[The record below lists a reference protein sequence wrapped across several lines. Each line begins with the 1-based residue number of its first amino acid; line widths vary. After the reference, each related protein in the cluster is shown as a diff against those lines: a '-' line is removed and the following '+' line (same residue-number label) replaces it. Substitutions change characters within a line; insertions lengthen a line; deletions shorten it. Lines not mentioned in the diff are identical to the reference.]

1 MTFFINKKNK
11 LKKEALRSINNIDII
26 IINILFLFKDL
37 FIQYKNN
44 YINKE
49 YLYIPKLIEQNI
61 FELVYNKRN
70 YIGFYRIYKNIVDN
84 YYIRYLTRRFK
95 YYILYYL

>member
-37 FIQYKNN
+37 FI
-44 YINKE
+44 
-49 YLYIPKLIEQNI
+49 
-61 FELVYNKRN
+61 
-70 YIGFYRIYKNIVDN
+70 
-84 YYIRYLTRRFK
+84 
-95 YYILYYL
+95 